1 MMFRSDKET
10 MFLENDVQ
18 NVEGKFVLH
27 PVLEEEEFL
36 LKKQRIFSTVLRNSR
51 ELVNWVGETIGKQAD
66 DRIRKELQKRLLSEL
81 RKFLQIDK

>member
-1 MMFRSDKET
+1 

-27 PVLEEEEFL
+27 PVLEEEEFI

-51 ELVNWVGETIGKQAD
+51 ELVSWVGETIGKQSD
-66 DRIRKELQKRLLSEL
+66 DRIRNELQKRLLSEL